1 MVGDLSNR
9 HATYPHTPSH
19 TYAPLCSLVC
29 FVCLS
34 EFDIAIRLKLE
45 TDKRETVFWFHLSIY
60 LQQKEHKRSPC
71 QRLKWHRA
79 MRRMLMTTNGFLRN
93 IVARFS
99 KIKEHHKPIEFNTPF
114 VVGISNETAHDV
126 AYTFCL
132 RSPSNAASTFQ
143 LTKR

>member
-71 QRLKWHRA
+71 QRLK
-79 MRRMLMTTNGFLRN
+79 
-93 IVARFS
+93 
-99 KIKEHHKPIEFNTPF
+99 
-114 VVGISNETAHDV
+114 
-126 AYTFCL
+126 
-132 RSPSNAASTFQ
+132 
-143 LTKR
+143 